1 LRGRLAVWQ
10 PKVGYRFSVD
20 SLLLVDFVRG
30 PSLGRVCDL
39 GTGSGV
45 IALGLALRDPAAQV
59 TAVELQPRLA
69 ELARRNVTENQLGGR
84 VGVVEVDLADH
95 NHARQVL
102 PGASFELCV
111 SNPPYRP
118 LGEGNANPDD
128 EAAVARHE
136 LRLTLAD
143 VILEMRRLLVPG
155 GRAAL
160 VYPAERL
167 TSLLATL
174 DREGLRPLRLRLM
187 HGKPGEPA
195 RRALVEARKGLRGNL
210 VIEPPLILQDEEG
223 RYTADARRALGET

>member
-1 LRGRLAVWQ
+1 VWQ

-30 PSLGRVCDL
+30 ALLGRVCDL

-45 IALGLALRDPAAQV
+45 IALGLALRDTSAQV

-69 ELARRNVTENQLGGR
+69 DLARRNVTENQLGGR
-84 VGVVEVDLADH
+84 VRVVEVDLADH
-95 NHARQVL
+95 DRVRQLL

-118 LGEGNANPDD
+118 LGEGSANPDD

-143 VILEMRRLLVPG
+143 VVREMRRLLLPG
-155 GRAAL
+155 GRAVM

-167 TSLLATL
+167 TALLGTL
-174 DREGLRPLRLRLM
+174 DGEGLRPLRLRLV

-195 RRALVEARKGLRGNL
+195 RRVLVEARKGLRGNL
-210 VIEPPLILQDEEG
+210 VVEPPLILQDDDG
-223 RYTADARRALGET
+223 RYTPDARRALGET